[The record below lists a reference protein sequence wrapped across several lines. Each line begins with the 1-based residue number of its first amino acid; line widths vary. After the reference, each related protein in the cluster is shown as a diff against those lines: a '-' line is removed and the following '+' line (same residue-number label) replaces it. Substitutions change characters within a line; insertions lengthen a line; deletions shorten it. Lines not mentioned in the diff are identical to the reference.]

1 MKLIDDAI
9 REGRTTLSEYE
20 SKQVL
25 ASYRIPVTIEELVDN
40 AEDLIKAAAKIGYPV
55 IISDGKPVAVDALV
69 VLEGN

>member
-1 MKLIDDAI
+1 MKLLEDAI

-25 ASYRIPVTIEELVDN
+25 ASYRIPVTIEELVNN

-55 IISDGKPVAVDALV
+55 ILSNGNPVAVVALV
-69 VLEGN
+69 LLEGN